1 MKKIIT
7 LSFILISL
15 GSLAQNHQEIVSVKL
30 GYGSTNVIIK
40 EANSPDFNLFGY
52 SFSSGNTF
60 VGEGIEVGISKSIN
74 PNLFIE
80 MGFSDFKGGDL
91 RYKVNSY
98 ERSYELKGYQ
108 IPLSVN
114 YLFRKEEKKLR
125 FNLGAGLQYF
135 KSTLSEFENYLNT
148 ENVYIENQAKNID
161 ISEVHFLIR
170 PGLQYRIVRNLT
182 AAFTV
187 KISLSSKGRYTDGPS
202 ISVKYA
208 FSKKD

>member
-1 MKKIIT
+1 MKKNIT
-7 LSFILISL
+7 LALILISL
-15 GSLAQNHQEIVSVKL
+15 GSWAQNHQEIISVKL

-60 VGEGIEVGISKSIN
+60 VGEGIEVGVSKSIN

-80 MGFSDFKGGDL
+80 LGFSDFKGGDL

-98 ERSYELKGYQ
+98 ERSYKLKGYQ

-135 KSTLSEFENYLNT
+135 KSTLSEFESYLNT
-148 ENVYIENQAKNID
+148 ENVYIENQAKDID

-170 PGLQYRIVRNLT
+170 PGLQYRIVKHLT
-182 AAFTV
+182 AAFVV
-187 KISLSSKGRYTDGPS
+187 KVSLSSNGRYTDNPA
-202 ISVKYA
+202 ISLKYS
-208 FSKKD
+208 FLKNN